1 MTNVPMTLPD
11 LVLATHKTPFFHSS
25 TFVELEDG
33 RILHA
38 AGSRFTTSDDGGI
51 TWSDIS
57 ERHDVNGNRVE
68 GGGSSLVKLD
78 GKGIGLAAMAPM
90 DDDDPWTRCVQ
101 FWRSPDGGETWE
113 APVRVSPIG
122 IKTHMYQD
130 VALRTSSGRIILP
143 VYTSSGQRTPPNDV
157 ESPASGKL
165 VHNQWVSTA
174 GHFFDPGYSMVY
186 VLYSDDDGR
195 TWQRNS
201 DGELNIIFD
210 WNATFSYV
218 NEPTVTEVMPGI
230 LLMMMR
236 TGVGPHLPGMVP
248 RQRRHLDPPVP
259 DLPRIQ
265 HGPVPDSHPAHRPS
279 PRRLEPGKRGGGQ
292 DGLQTARGSH
302 LQSAATAGASGSSS
316 RTSSPSTKRPASNP
330 APLSPLRPAEQHF
343 RPGRP
348 APEREAEYVESAD
361 AHGRWSYPLRLR
373 HEGPRH
379 HRPHLHLL
387 QAPSHGRHDNLRQRQ
402 GTRLEPEDESPPPQ
416 TGSTAALNPADNP
429 MLRLQPGK
437 FDIARAVE
445 GARND
450 KPVRPE
456 PVEGQSWGGFQTR
469 PSPPTQPPPVI
480 PRAQPAPYPDTGRES
495 IFPLSG
501 EPRSP

>member
-25 TFVELEDG
+25 TFVELDDG

-57 ERHDVNGNRVE
+57 ERHDVNGHQV
-68 GGGSSLVKLD
+68 GGSGSSLVKLD
-78 GKGIGLAAMAPM
+78 GNGIGLAAMAPSE
-90 DDDDPWTRCVQ
+90 DDDPWTRCVQ

-113 APVRVSPIG
+113 APVRVSPVN

-143 VYTSSGQRTPPNDV
+143 VYTSSGQRTPPNNV
-157 ESPASGKL
+157 ESPVSGKL

-236 TGVGPHLPGMVP
+236 TGVGRIYQAWSHDNGETWTRPYPTSLASSTAPCQIRTLPTGHLLAVWNQENEEEVKMGFN
-248 RQRRHLDPPVP
+248 RT
-259 DLPRIQ
+259 
-265 HGPVPDSHPAHRPS
+265 
-279 PRRLEPGKRGGGQ
+279 RLSSAVSRNGGSIWEFFQNVESIHEKTRVEPGPI
-292 DGLQTARGSH
+292 A
-302 LQSAATAGASGSSS
+302 
-316 RTSSPSTKRPASNP
+316 
-330 APLSPLRPAEQHF
+330 PLRPAEQHY

-348 APEREAEYVESAD
+348 APEREAEYIESAD
-361 AHGRWSYPLRLR
+361 AHGRWSYPSVFVMKDRVIIA
-373 HEGPRH
+373 HTYTFYK
-379 HRPHLHLL
+379 PHPTD
-387 QAPSHGRHDNLRQRQ
+387 ARIISDSGKGRDWNQKMKVLPLNWFY
-402 GTRLEPEDESPPPQ
+402 G
-416 TGSTAALNPADNP
+416 GLNPADNP
-429 MLRLQPGK
+429 ILRVQPGSY
-437 FDIARAVE
+437 DIAV
-445 GARND
+445 
-450 KPVRPE
+450 P
-456 PVEGQSWGGFQTR
+456 
-469 PSPPTQPPPVI
+469 
-480 PRAQPAPYPDTGRES
+480 
-495 IFPLSG
+495 
-501 EPRSP
+501 